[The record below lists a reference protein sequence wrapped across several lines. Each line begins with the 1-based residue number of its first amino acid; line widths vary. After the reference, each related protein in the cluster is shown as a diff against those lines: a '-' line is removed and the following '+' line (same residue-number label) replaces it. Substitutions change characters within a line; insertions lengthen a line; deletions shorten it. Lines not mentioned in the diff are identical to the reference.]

1 MPRLIA
7 GGDLDRVHFLEAKRD
22 ERPDLI
28 GLPGDIPEIAD
39 TAVWLS
45 AKLIVIDPLTAALGA
60 RLDTHRDAAVRSVL
74 APLAQMACERRAGRR
89 ILAHVETNN
98 GPLATS
104 SLEYKLRGVKTKAHG
119 SPISTSLCELVGTSD
134 VSADALVA
142 APDAK
147 RRVATSEAEEFLLA
161 ESRTGAAG
169 NGARGG
175 GEVPQDLP
183 GRPEARQEEDQGGK
197 P

>member
-7 GGDLDRVHFLEAKRD
+7 AGADLDRVHFLEAKRD

-39 TAVWLS
+39 TAVRLS

-104 SLEYKLRGVKTKAHG
+104 SLEYKLRGVKTEAHG

-161 ESRTGAAG
+161 ELEDGSGRQRSSRRR
-169 NGARGG
+169 RGPSG
-175 GEVPQDLP
+175 SPWTP
-183 GRPEARQEEDQGGK
+183 
-197 P
+197 